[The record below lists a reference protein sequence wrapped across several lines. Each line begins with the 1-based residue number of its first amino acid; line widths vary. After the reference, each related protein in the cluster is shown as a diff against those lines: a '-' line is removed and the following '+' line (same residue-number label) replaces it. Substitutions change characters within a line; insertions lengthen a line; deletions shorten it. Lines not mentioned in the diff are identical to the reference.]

1 MKLTVV
7 VAAVLAV
14 AFPAAALMKFCVN
27 AKNNNNND
35 HKTKILTKI
44 ISNGKKIQL
53 SFER

>member
-27 AKNNNNND
+27 AKDNNND

-44 ISNGKKIQL
+44 ISNGKKFQL